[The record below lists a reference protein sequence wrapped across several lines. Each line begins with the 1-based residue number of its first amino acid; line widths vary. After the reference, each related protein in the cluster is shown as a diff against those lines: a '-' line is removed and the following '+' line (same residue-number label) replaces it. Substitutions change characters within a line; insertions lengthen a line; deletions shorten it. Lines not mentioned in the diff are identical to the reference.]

1 MCYDGLYTAARTGDY
16 WRAGR
21 MGVEQPVWAVVDI
34 GSNTV
39 HLLVARA
46 DGRSVTP
53 LVDQTVSLGLGGE
66 VDRGGEIGPA
76 KVDELITTLRA
87 FQAAARDAGAPGLFC
102 FATEA
107 LRAATN
113 REAVLA
119 AVTAAIGLPIQ
130 LLPPDAE
137 AALGYQGA
145 AAAAPGAGLR
155 AVVDIGG
162 GSLQVVVGEGD
173 SIRGSVSLP
182 LGGAR
187 LVARFLPDDPPS
199 AADEARLAA
208 YLAEVI
214 PPALPVRNHDMA
226 ALLGTGGTLRR
237 LPALLGYGFAEQLP
251 GDALEVALAR
261 LRGQPAAQLTA
272 NSDMTADRA
281 RMLLPALLAWHEVW
295 RGYHAPPLLV
305 VPAGVREGAIL
316 HLARSSVHERGELRW
331 P

>member
-1 MCYDGLYTAARTGDY
+1 
-16 WRAGR
+16 
-21 MGVEQPVWAVVDI
+21 MGVAQSWAVVDI

-39 HLLVARA
+39 HLLVARS
-46 DGRSVTP
+46 DGCALAP
-53 LVDQTVSLGLGGE
+53 LVDQTANLRLGGE

-76 KVDELITTLRA
+76 KVDELIATLCA
-87 FQAAARDAGAPGLFC
+87 FQDAATAAGAARLYC

-107 LRAATN
+107 MRAATN
-113 REAVLA
+113 GAVVLS
-119 AVTAAIGLPIQ
+119 AVTAATGLPVH
-130 LLPPDAE
+130 LLPPDVE

-145 AAAAPGAGLR
+145 VAAAAGAGLR

-162 GSLQVVVGEGD
+162 GSLQVFVGEGAA
-173 SIRGSVSLP
+173 IRGSVSLP

-214 PPALPVRNHDMA
+214 PPALPLRNKDMT

-237 LPALLGYGFAEQLP
+237 LPALLDWDPARPLP
-251 GDALEVALAR
+251 GDALEAALAR
-261 LRGQPAAQLTA
+261 LRGQPAARLVA
-272 NSDMTADRA
+272 NADMPADRA
-281 RMLLPALLAWHEVW
+281 RMLLPALLALREVW
-295 RGYHAPPLLV
+295 RGYHAPPLRV
-305 VPAGVREGAIL
+305 VPTGVREGAIL
-316 HLARSSVHERGELRW
+316 QLARSGVNERGELLW